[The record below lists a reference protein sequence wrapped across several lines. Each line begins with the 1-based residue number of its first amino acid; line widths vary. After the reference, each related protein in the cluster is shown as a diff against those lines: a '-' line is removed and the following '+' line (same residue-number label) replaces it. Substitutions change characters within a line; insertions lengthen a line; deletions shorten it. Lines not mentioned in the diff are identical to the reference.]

1 MANNI
6 VEVTDMNFDQEV
18 LQSNRPVVVDFWA
31 PWCAPCRMLTPIFQQ
46 LVNQYGDKIKFV
58 KVNVDENPTSAIRF
72 NIQWIPTVII
82 FKNWQPIQ
90 ILVGVRPPE
99 EYQAIFNQILN
110 ENWWNNQ
117 ETTDQKKNIIEV
129 NWTAEFNQTIENNKD
144 KLLIVD
150 FWAPWCGPCR
160 MIAPVLEQI
169 AKDFWDKVLIVKVNV
184 DQPQNQML
192 AMQYQ
197 VSSIPHVEFI
207 KWGITLPI
215 AIGAYP
221 YEEFKKIVQQYV

>member
-1 MANNI
+1 
-6 VEVTDMNFDQEV
+6 
-18 LQSNRPVVVDFWA
+18 
-31 PWCAPCRMLTPIFQQ
+31 
-46 LVNQYGDKIKFV
+46 
-58 KVNVDENPTSAIRF
+58 VNVDENPTSAIRF
-72 NIQWIPTVII
+72 NIQWIPTVMI

-207 KWGITLPI
+207 KWGMTVNRI
-215 AIGAYP
+215 IGAYP